1 MQRYYDSLV
10 AEGRRPHRYSEPP
23 LPLLDETTLHRLR
36 LDELRVAVRANLVS
50 FPSQVPTFERHDR
63 PDLQWRVVQLYFAF
77 GWSHETIA
85 VRYGLVRQRVAQI
98 LKTWQRR
105 AIEMG
110 YIQYIPP
117 RESVAMPTASVA
129 VHPPQVPTFVVI
141 PSRAPPPAPLRV
153 SSEIS
158 AY

>member
-1 MQRYYDSLV
+1 M
-10 AEGRRPHRYSEPP
+10 
-23 LPLLDETTLHRLR
+23 
-36 LDELRVAVRANLVS
+36 AVRANLVS

-63 PDLQWRVVQLYFAF
+63 PDLQWRVVQLYFVF

-85 VRYGLVRQRVAQI
+85 VRFGLVRQRVAQI

-110 YIQYIPP
+110 YIQIIPP
-117 RESVAMPTASVA
+117 FEPLAPPTVSPA
-129 VHPPQVPTFVVI
+129 VPTPQIPTFAVI
-141 PSRAPPPAPLRV
+141 PSQVLPPVPLRV

-158 AY
+158 TY